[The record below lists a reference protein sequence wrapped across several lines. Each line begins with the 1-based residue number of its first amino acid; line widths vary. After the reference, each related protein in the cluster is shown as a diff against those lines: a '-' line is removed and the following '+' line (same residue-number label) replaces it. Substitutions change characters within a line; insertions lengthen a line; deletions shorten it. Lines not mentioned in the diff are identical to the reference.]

1 MLMWGAGAGTLGCA
15 VARCL
20 LAWGVRHIT
29 FVDSAHVS
37 FSNPVR
43 QSLFTY
49 ADCLGGGKPKVN
61 YLLLLCTISTGFQP
75 YIVHQTELDCVCAVM
90 IRVFPRFSW
99 LWFSICNAGEG
110 LEARMTAGW
119 E

>member
-49 ADCLGGGKPKVN
+49 ADCLGAGKPKVN

-75 YIVHQTELDCVCAVM
+75 YIVHQPELDCVCAVM
-90 IRVFPRFSW
+90 I
-99 LWFSICNAGEG
+99 
-110 LEARMTAGW
+110 
-119 E
+119 